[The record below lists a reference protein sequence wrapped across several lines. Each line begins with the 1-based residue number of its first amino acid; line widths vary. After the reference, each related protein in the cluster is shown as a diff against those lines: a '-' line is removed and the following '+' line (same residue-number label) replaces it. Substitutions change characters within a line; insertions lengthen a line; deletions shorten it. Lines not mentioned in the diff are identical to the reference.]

1 MSRCAFALKRH
12 LTVCDNPFGMF
23 NILESLHRAQPSKAC
38 HGDFRIVGK
47 RLVSFSV
54 W

>member
-12 LTVCDNPFGMF
+12 LTLCDNPFDTF
-23 NILESLHRAQPSKAC
+23 NILESWYRAQTSKTF
-38 HGDFRIVGK
+38 HDDFLIVEK
-47 RLVSFSV
+47 RLVSFPV